1 LTYGEAPSVY
11 HLTVFLE
18 ASSGPGYRL
27 LRGEW
32 YGLRF
37 LALHRSDKYRKAM
50 WSDEDGGTLAIPDR
64 QRWPLLYE
72 RALVLA
78 SGFLPYRHLTKRLL
92 YYRGIPLSLA
102 QGVADQLGVE
112 VETDT
117 EPASA

>member
-11 HLTVFLE
+11 HLTIFLD
-18 ASSGPGYRL
+18 ADGGSGHQL

-37 LALHRSDKYRKAM
+37 LSLHRNDKYRKAM
-50 WSDEDGGTLAIPDR
+50 WSGDDGGSLAIPDR

-78 SGFLPYRHLTKRLL
+78 SGFLPYRHPTKRLL
-92 YYRGIPLSLA
+92 YYRDIPLTLA
-102 QGVADQLGVE
+102 QNIADQLGVE
-112 VETDT
+112 VETDI
-117 EPASA
+117 ESAST